1 MATHPRLLRVESI
14 EDRLAPATMTM
25 MQMGY
30 ANPIYGSYYAS
41 HARADLFANERSIN
55 TARDYGVGTFY
66 SPRSELFAVTSSY
79 GRPMLV
85 DIIIWQGDWNTVIQV
100 LPVPAPSPVTYG
112 DPSSTP
118 DTSTPSSSG
127 GARPVTHPT
136 TTPVS
141 TGGDS
146 VTDPSAASQ
155 SSTVSIPAGAANRT
169 PAEGTATTNS
179 GAEQGN
185 RALVQNIPAI
195 AFQSRP
201 DFAHLS
207 VPVVTNVEL
216 ADVNSSSAAP
226 AVPQSEEPP
235 LAQED
240 PPAAVPESGPTG
252 TPTPIAAAVEPL
264 AGMFPFNL
272 TAIETGVRGVLDHV
286 AGLEKT
292 WTEGPAGAEDY
303 LWLAAGALVAGGVA
317 QAAWTRRI
325 RPTDPRTLGLDSVL
339 ARWGEKYVG

>member
-1 MATHPRLLRVESI
+1 LRVESI

-30 ANPIYGSYYAS
+30 PIYGSYYAS
-41 HARADLFANERSIN
+41 YMRADLFANERTIN
-55 TARDYGVGTFY
+55 SNRDYGVNAFY
-66 SPRSELFAVTSSY
+66 SPRSELFGVTSGY

-85 DIIIWQGDWNTVIQV
+85 DILVWQGGWNTVIQISPAPA
-100 LPVPAPSPVTYG
+100 PVPAPSPVTYG
-112 DPSSTP
+112 APSSSP

-127 GARPVTHPT
+127 VTRPATHPA
-136 TTPVS
+136 TTPGS

-169 PAEGTATTNS
+169 PTDANATTNGGVDQS
-179 GAEQGN
+179 N
-185 RALVQNIPAI
+185 RAIVQNIPTVAL
-195 AFQSRP
+195 QSRP
-201 DFAHLS
+201 DFAHLN
-207 VPVVTNVEL
+207 VPILANVEL
-216 ADVNSSSAAP
+216 DGVSPPSAVPAAP
-226 AVPQSEEPP
+226 QSDEPP

-252 TPTPIAAAVEPL
+252 TPTPIPAVAEPL
-264 AGMFPFNL
+264 AGVLPFNL

-292 WTEGPAGAEDY
+292 WSENPAGAEDY